1 VLENFFC
8 DFFLRMTAEYAPVG
22 SEPPTLLATAQV
34 GELYRLS
41 STAVVVASDH
51 EATWEKRFRGKCS
64 KISKEISPVTK
75 RSREEDPAQNIA
87 VVAKVAKT
95 SKICL
100 KAMFTLFKVG
110 QDKLPKC
117 CGETCKFLHF
127 AKREE
132 VPVPTL

>member
-1 VLENFFC
+1 
-8 DFFLRMTAEYAPVG
+8 M
-22 SEPPTLLATAQV
+22 
-34 GELYRLS
+34 GE
-41 STAVVVASDH
+41 AFQ
-51 EATWEKRFRGKCS
+51 E
-64 KISKEISPVTK
+64 KISKEISAVTK
-75 RSREEDPAQNIA
+75 KTPPEEDPAQNSA

-132 VPVPTL
+132 VPVPTLETQLNGLYKKWFSTQDMKALISRAKRSSK